1 MLNNNDNVNKESII
15 QQKSLELPLSGKE
28 RFLDE
33 TLGNRR
39 LHSARTHFP
48 DFTLPSKSIDQLTTQ
63 VKLKS
68 FASSPFIYNIEMHIF
83 DIDKQET
90 WIIPALAA
98 K

>member
-39 LHSARTHFP
+39 LHSATYFHILRYQARV
-48 DFTLPSKSIDQLTTQ
+48 LIIDYT
-63 VKLKS
+63 S
-68 FASSPFIYNIEMHIF
+68 
-83 DIDKQET
+83 
-90 WIIPALAA
+90 
-98 K
+98 